1 MNQNWL
7 DFLSPHEARIEAG
20 EVIHFGDAKAEL
32 RLAQT
37 ETILA
42 PLTHFSLIRAAG
54 EEAAAFLHNLLSND
68 VQHLDQ
74 DHAERASFC
83 SPKGRMLADFM
94 IWREGH
100 DYLLQLSAD
109 IQPALLKKLSMY
121 ILRAKARLTD
131 AGSEIFLLGMAGSG
145 MAEALKAVGAA
156 LPAAAMEITRFSV
169 GKVIRLD
176 ETHCQLAVSADAI
189 DRVWRALAI
198 AARPV
203 GTPVWR
209 WIEIIAGV
217 PHIRQATQDEFVPQM
232 ANQDL
237 LGGLSFTKGCYP
249 GQEIVARTK
258 YLGKVKRRTYRARI
272 DGNCPLPG
280 TDLYSADLPD
290 QSCGKVI
297 EAAPSPSGG
306 CELLASMLMSS
317 AEGGDIHVGAAE
329 GPRLAFLPLP
339 YALE

>member
-7 DFLSPHEARIEAG
+7 DFLSAHAARIEAG
-20 EVIHFGDAKAEL
+20 EAVHFGDAQTEL
-32 RLAQT
+32 SLAQT

-54 EEAAAFLHNLLSND
+54 EEAPAFLHNLLSND

-100 DYLLQLSAD
+100 DTLLQLSAD
-109 IQPALLKKLSMY
+109 IQPAMLKKLSMY
-121 ILRAKARLTD
+121 ILRSKARLTD
-131 AGSEIFLLGMAGSG
+131 AGSEIVLLGMAGSG
-145 MAEALKAVGAA
+145 MAEALKAVGAE
-156 LPAAAMEITRFSV
+156 LPATAMGITRFSG

-176 ETHCQLAVSADAI
+176 ETRCQLAVAAGAADQA
-189 DRVWRALAI
+189 WRALAN

-209 WIEIIAGV
+209 WLEIIAGV

-272 DGNCPLPG
+272 DGNGPVPG

-297 EAAPSPSGG
+297 EAAPAPSGG

-317 AEGGDIHVGAAE
+317 AESGDIHVGAAD

>member
-7 DFLSPHEARIEAG
+7 DFLSAQSARIDSGEA
-20 EVIHFGDAKAEL
+20 IHFGDARSEL
-32 RLAQT
+32 SQAQT

-42 PLTHFSLIRAAG
+42 SLTDFSLIRATG
-54 EEAAAFLHNLLSND
+54 EEAAGFLHNLLSND

-74 DHAERASFC
+74 NHAERASFC
-83 SPKGRMLADFM
+83 SPKGRMLADFL

-100 DYLLQLSAD
+100 DYLMQLSAD
-109 IQPALLKKLSMY
+109 IQPAMLKKLSMY
-121 ILRAKARLTD
+121 LLRSKAKLTD
-131 AGSEIFLLGMAGSG
+131 AGSEFVLLGLAGSG
-145 MAEALKAVGAA
+145 MAEALKAVGAT
-156 LPAAAMEITRFSV
+156 LPAAAMETARFSE
-169 GKVIRLD
+169 GTVIRLD
-176 ETHCQLAVSADAI
+176 ATRCQLVVVAGAAEQT
-189 DRVWRALAI
+189 WRALSA

-209 WIEIIAGV
+209 WLDIAAGV

-232 ANQDL
+232 TNQDL

-272 DGNCPLPG
+272 DANCPAPG
-280 TDLYSADLPD
+280 TDLYSPDLPD

-297 EAAPSPSGG
+297 EAAPGPAGG
-306 CELLASMLMSS
+306 CEFLASMLMAS
-317 AEGGDIHVGAAE
+317 AEGGDIHVGAAD